1 MTCVEAEPAPSPH
14 RDYLCTFP
22 SRLNDARR
30 DSRKPRWRCACSG
43 EVERGEHLLLEMMEV
58 CFSFL
63 LLRTR
68 RKPDS
73 QFLPHFTT
81 PILRFQIKP
90 PLQHPWVI
98 DYPDC
103 ELLGYLIQ
111 HTLRQSCPRGKER
124 ARWPCSWRFC
134 LWGWCPNRDLGSE
147 GTNPGCSCWNR
158 RVCKLP
164 VHAAFELPA
173 RQMSCSWPERFWWI
187 SAGEK
192 MQAEK
197 LTTISQLWMSACA
210 SRGLCGAL
218 LKNTNE

>member
-1 MTCVEAEPAPSPH
+1 MTHGETAG
-14 RDYLCTFP
+14 
-22 SRLNDARR
+22 SRGGGVRVR
-30 DSRKPRWRCACSG
+30 GRWRGGSISWKWWKYVFLFFCFELEGNPIPSFSPISQPPSCAFRLS
-43 EVERGEHLLLEMMEV
+43 
-58 CFSFL
+58 
-63 LLRTR
+63 
-68 RKPDS
+68 
-73 QFLPHFTT
+73 
-81 PILRFQIKP
+81 P
-90 PLQHPWVI
+90 PFQHPWVI

-103 ELLGYLIQ
+103 ELLGYLIR

-134 LWGWCPNRDLGSE
+134 LWGWCSNRDLGSE

-164 VHAAFELPA
+164 VHVAFELPA

-187 SAGEK
+187 SAGKK